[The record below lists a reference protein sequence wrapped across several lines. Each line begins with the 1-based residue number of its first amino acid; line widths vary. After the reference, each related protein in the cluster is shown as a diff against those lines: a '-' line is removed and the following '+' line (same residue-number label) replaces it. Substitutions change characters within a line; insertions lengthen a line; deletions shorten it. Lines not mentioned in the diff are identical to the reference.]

1 MIARDRAEAM
11 GLRCAMR
18 LFTALAVAACVLGT
32 MPAHGVTRSPA
43 TAPASARVTG
53 TYVVTSVGKSEVLG
67 VFDTAGSATWSFDA
81 KPSQRLLPATLTQA
95 AYGPYSYP
103 CTESGGGMVTESV
116 AAPGAD
122 PGAGFDFAIIADL
135 LRGRTRATLRLLPDS
150 GYARKATDQEC
161 TGAVDN
167 GVTTQDVDAAGMFP
181 NGTVGYDPWPMK
193 LDSSGHWHIDGVQT
207 ESGGAGNGSSRA
219 EVHAVL
225 TGTLKELRAAC
236 TVPTVKQ
243 LHRVKSFKQGIALV
257 IKAGF
262 GKPHTGV
269 VHIAWTPKGH
279 YYVDEIGDTELMPC
293 GARLHL
299 YRS

>member
-1 MIARDRAEAM
+1 
-11 GLRCAMR
+11 MR
-18 LFTALAVAACVLGT
+18 FLAALAVAACVLGT
-32 MPAHGVTRSPA
+32 MPAHATDGPA
-43 TAPASARVTG
+43 APLRANARVTG
-53 TYVVTSVGKSEVLG
+53 TYVVTSVGKSEEILG

-81 KPSQRLLPATLTQA
+81 KASQRVLPATLTQA
-95 AYGPYSYP
+95 AYGPFVSP
-103 CTESGGGMVTESV
+103 CTESGDGTVTDTV
-116 AAPGAD
+116 VGPGAD
-122 PGAGFDFAIIADL
+122 PAAGFDFAIIADL
-135 LRGRTRATLRLLPDS
+135 LRNRTRATLRLLPDS
-150 GYARKATDQEC
+150 GYARLNTDREC
-161 TGAVDN
+161 TGVNAAGN
-167 GVTTQDVDAAGMFP
+167 GVTSQDVIAAGMFP
-181 NGTVGYDPWPMK
+181 NGTVGYDPWPMH

-225 TGTLKELRAAC
+225 SGTLRELHAAC

-243 LHRVKSFKQGIALV
+243 MHKVTSFKQGIALLA
-257 IKAGF
+257 KAGF
-262 GKPHTGV
+262 GVARTGV